1 MTDTPKLMHPGVSK
15 LQKEYGILKSK
26 ERISN
31 LSGIGKTVASPLGGN
46 TPKSRVLGRSY
57 VFRLKRRS
65 SLHKLGTDSWTYIRY
80 DICKL
85 WWCAFLF

>member
-15 LQKEYGILKSK
+15 LQKEYGVVRSK
-26 ERISN
+26 ERLGNISV
-31 LSGIGKTVASPLGGN
+31 IGRSPIGGN

-65 SLHKLGTDSWTYIRY
+65 SLHRLGTDSWTYIR
-80 DICKL
+80 C
-85 WWCAFLF
+85 